1 MFDQT
6 EVGPLIENFDGDS
19 TMRQIAQES
28 ISCTLRQSDKNY
40 CYSTVIVHSGKL
52 ETSFPFRKAMHH
64 ALRVS

>member
-28 ISCTLRQSDKNY
+28 ISCMMEAHTYVAYL
-40 CYSTVIVHSGKL
+40 V
-52 ETSFPFRKAMHH
+52 
-64 ALRVS
+64 LRVGNS